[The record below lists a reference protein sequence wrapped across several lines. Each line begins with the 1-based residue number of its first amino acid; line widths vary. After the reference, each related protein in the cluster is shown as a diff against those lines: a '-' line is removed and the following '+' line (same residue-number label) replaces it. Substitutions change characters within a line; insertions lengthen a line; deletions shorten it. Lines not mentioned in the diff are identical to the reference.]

1 MVGAFIAGLLTGGVI
16 GTVFMGLF
24 QITKAARKSLFS
36 VPLQAVWRNRIILK
50 NTE

>member
-24 QITKAARKSLFS
+24 QINKGEDYDDRGR
-36 VPLQAVWRNRIILK
+36 Q
-50 NTE
+50 